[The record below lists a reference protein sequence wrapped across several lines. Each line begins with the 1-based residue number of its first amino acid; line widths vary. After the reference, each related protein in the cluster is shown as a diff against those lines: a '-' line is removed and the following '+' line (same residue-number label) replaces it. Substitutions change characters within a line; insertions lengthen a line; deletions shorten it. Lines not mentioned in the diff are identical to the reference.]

1 VSYSRPTASRKGT
14 ILLAVL
20 VVLIAAALRLPG
32 LDLKPLHSDEGVN
45 GWFTLRLHW
54 WNVYRYRPS
63 DYHGPF
69 LYYVNLLFFRLL
81 GPGEVSLRLGTALAG
96 TMVPI
101 ALLPLSRYL
110 GLLGLACAGLLLS
123 VSPTMVY
130 FARTNIHETWLV
142 LGSILWAA
150 GLLRYCSR
158 PQMRWALLASG
169 GAALCFVNKETALL
183 TGGSLVAGLG
193 LAWLMGA
200 REAAGERLDDPDL
213 FSEESRAEALA
224 SIWRG
229 GRWSVLAGVSLFVL
243 VIVFFFSSMC
253 TWFPGVIRFIEAF
266 GLWVGHGVTGR
277 NQAKDWDYFL
287 KLMLVSNGGVLLCA
301 ALVSGLLAVLRRHRV
316 GLFFFAWTLS
326 AALVYSAIPYKTP
339 WCVLSIELPL
349 FLSVGWLTNQLVL
362 LVRDSLLGV
371 GCRLAAVFGIFAV
384 LYSAVPMVGETLAVS
399 RDGFDDDEN
408 AYVFVQTERGYYRF
422 LQDLFGVGDQ
432 IQSNEGRSPRVLNV
446 DPKNPTRWY
455 TITRG
460 WTYKKSDYLNGRLP
474 RAERL
479 EDAEV
484 VLCTGRN
491 ARSLG
496 KLLAD
501 SEGDWHRE
509 LYELRPGVRLWVWFR
524 SSWWDAYQ
532 RAGGRAVS
540 PWPRPA
546 LANIRRPPL
555 PRKFRE

>member
-1 VSYSRPTASRKGT
+1 MIESRLTVSRKGA
-14 ILLAVL
+14 LLLVVL

-32 LDLKPLHSDEGVN
+32 LELKPLHSDEGVN

-81 GPGEVSLRLGTALAG
+81 GPGDFSLRLGTALAG
-96 TMVPI
+96 TLVPI
-101 ALLPLSRYL
+101 ALFPLSRYL
-110 GLLGLACAGLLLS
+110 GIFGLACAGLLLS

-150 GLLRYCSR
+150 GLLRYCSAPR
-158 PQMRWALLASG
+158 VRWALLASG

-193 LAWLMGA
+193 LAWLMGSQG
-200 REAAGERLDDPDL
+200 AAGEHLDDPDL
-213 FSEESRAEALA
+213 FSGASRVDALA
-224 SIWRG
+224 SLWQ
-229 GRWSVLAGVSLFVL
+229 GRRWTLLAAVSLFVL
-243 VIVFFFSSMC
+243 VIVVFFSSMC
-253 TWFPGVIRFIEAF
+253 TWFPGVVRFIEAF
-266 GLWVGHGVTGR
+266 GLWVGHGMTGR
-277 NQAKDWDYFL
+277 NQSKDWDYFL
-287 KLMLVSNGGVLLCA
+287 EIMLASNGVILLCV
-301 ALVSGLLAVLRRHRV
+301 ALASGLLAVLRRHRV
-316 GLFFFAWTLS
+316 GLFFLAWTLS

-349 FLSVGWLTNQLVL
+349 VLSVGWFANQLVL
-362 LVRDSLLGV
+362 LARDSLLGV
-371 GCRLAAVFGIFAV
+371 GWRVGAVFGILAV
-384 LYSAVPMVGETLAVS
+384 LYPAVPMVGETLAVS
-399 RDGFDDDEN
+399 RDGFDDDEM
-408 AYVFVQTERGYYRF
+408 AYVFVQTERGYYKF

-432 IQSNEGRSPRVLNV
+432 IQFVEGRSPRVLNI

-460 WTYKKSDYLNGRLP
+460 WTYQKSDYLNGRLP
-474 RAERL
+474 RADRL

-484 VLCTGRN
+484 VLCTGGN

-496 KLLAD
+496 KMLAD
-501 SEGDWHRE
+501 GKGSWHRE

-524 SSWWDAYQ
+524 SSWWDYYQ
-532 RAGGRAVS
+532 QAGGRAVS

-546 LANIRRPPL
+546 SPDIRRPHL
-555 PRKFRE
+555 PRKFRK